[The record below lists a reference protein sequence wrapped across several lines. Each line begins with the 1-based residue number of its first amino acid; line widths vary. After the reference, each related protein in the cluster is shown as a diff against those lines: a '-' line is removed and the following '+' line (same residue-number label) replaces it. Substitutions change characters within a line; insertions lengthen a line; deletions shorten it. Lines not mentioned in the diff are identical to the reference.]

1 MKTSL
6 LIIGGIAAMFIISF
20 IAIIEFVGYSTEEL
34 HIQDL
39 EKIYVREIK
48 DKSYA
53 KPADNYLN
61 IDDMPPDSVAKFYYP
76 NSENVIERDAFDA
89 FIIIRLPE
97 SMGGAVDDV
106 SAFRAY
112 SALDLASHCL
122 VSYWPEHEITV
133 LQDPCHHNSYRIQD
147 GYIVTGSNP
156 ARHPEYVALPHLD
169 LRIDENGFLLVETPE
184 FTSEKNG
191 ILGIGRNISKEQYQD
206 VMISSFE
213 EWKQVNPNIPDIPS
227 MLSSGSHPVQI
238 DEREDNT
245 EIFFSK
251 GAYSGIKDRFEI
263 ILQECDCN
271 KLEGYPPHTRSGDS
285 KLWIIDDKYFA
296 TRSESR
302 DIDDSPRNFSAVFND
317 KNYVVNFRTNL
328 DESEMMD
335 VLLNSFYED
344 AVEEPILVK
353 K

>member
-1 MKTSL
+1 M
-6 LIIGGIAAMFIISF
+6 
-20 IAIIEFVGYSTEEL
+20 
-34 HIQDL
+34 H
-39 EKIYVREIK
+39 EIK

-53 KPADNYLN
+53 KLVDNYLS
-61 IDDMPPDSVAKFYYP
+61 IDDMSPDSVAKFYYP
-76 NSENVIERDAFDA
+76 NSENAIERDAFDA

-97 SMGGAVDDV
+97 SMGGAADDV

-156 ARHPEYVALPHLD
+156 ALHPEYIALPHLD
-169 LRIDENGFLLVETPE
+169 LGIDEDGFLLVETPE

-191 ILGIGRNISKEQYQD
+191 ILGIGREISKEQYQD
-206 VMISSFE
+206 AMISSFE
-213 EWKQVNPNIPDIPS
+213 KWKEGNPDIPDIPS
-227 MLSSGSHPVQI
+227 MLGSGSYPVRI
-238 DEREDNT
+238 DEREEFI

-263 ILQECDCN
+263 ILQGCECD
-271 KLEGYPPHTRSGDS
+271 KLQGYPPHTRSGDS

-296 TRSESR
+296 IKPESN
-302 DIDDSPRNFSAVFND
+302 DIDDNPKNFSAVFND
-317 KNYVVNFRTNL
+317 KNYIVNFRTNL

-335 VLLNSFYED
+335 VLLSSFYED
-344 AVEEPILVK
+344 AAEEPILVK